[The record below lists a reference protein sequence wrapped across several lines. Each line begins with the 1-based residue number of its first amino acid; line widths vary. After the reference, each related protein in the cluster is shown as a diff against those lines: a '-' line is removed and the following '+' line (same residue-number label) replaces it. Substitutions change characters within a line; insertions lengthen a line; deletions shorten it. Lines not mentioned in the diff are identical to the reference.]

1 MAPTTPFL
9 WPSAATGATLWVRRY
24 DGPAN
29 GDDAA
34 ASVAV
39 SPAGGTVYVTGYST
53 GATSGPDYVTAA
65 YNAATGATLWVRR
78 YDGPANSTD
87 AAYSVAVSSSTGTVF
102 VTGISYGATSGA
114 DYLTVAYGG

>member
-1 MAPTTPFL
+1 M
-9 WPSAATGATLWVRRY
+9 
-24 DGPAN
+24 
-29 GDDAA
+29 
-34 ASVAV
+34 
-39 SPAGGTVYVTGYST
+39 
-53 GATSGPDYVTAA
+53 
-65 YNAATGATLWVRR
+65 RR